1 MTTTLGE
8 LAMSTDDNVSR
19 DAPSSNQSQLQQ
31 NAPTTGGTAAV
42 TTPVATAEP
51 PRVGTFDRRG
61 MDRESGG
68 VSRRL
73 LFDGDGPSTD
83 GTIPPEALVPRRVI
97 ASLMIVFGAT
107 MVLAI
112 DVLIGVWPPEGA
124 SPSVTV
130 APFRILWGAL
140 SLSLADAQRLMLLSM
155 VMGVIGS
162 LIHVMTSFADF
173 AGNRRLANNWLPW
186 YLLRPLIGAGLAL
199 FFYVVFRAG
208 LLSAGTNAGAVN
220 PYGVAALSGLAG
232 LFSKQ
237 ATDKLNET
245 FTTLFKTNANS
256 GDALRRDN
264 LGKNAPTKPPSMQT
278 DDTRR

>member
-1 MTTTLGE
+1 
-8 LAMSTDDNVSR
+8 MSTDDDVSR
-19 DAPSSNQSQLQQ
+19 DASNSNQSQPPQ
-31 NAPTTGGTAAV
+31 ASAASSPGT
-42 TTPVATAEP
+42 TTPVTTVAADP

-61 MDRESGG
+61 SDRESGG
-68 VSRRL
+68 VARRL
-73 LFDGDGPSTD
+73 LFDGDGPPTD

-97 ASLMIVFGAT
+97 AWLMVVFGTT

-112 DVLIGVWPPEGA
+112 DILIGVFPPDAPNANGA
-124 SPSVTV
+124 AAT
-130 APFRILWGAL
+130 FTILWGAL

-173 AGNRRLANNWLPW
+173 TGNRRLASNWLPW

-208 LLSAGTNAGAVN
+208 LLSAGTNGGAVN

-264 LGKNAPTKPPSMQT
+264 LGKNAATRPPSTQT
-278 DDTRR
+278 EDSRR